1 MRRLLDVRFDALQ
14 FQRLHGGGLPLDFF
28 FHPVKQLALLDD
40 HAVHLFD
47 LVFEVREVGLE
58 LVHPPGIFVCH
69 ENNLPVPPP
78 EVEAV
83 NDF

>member
-1 MRRLLDVRFDALQ
+1 MRRLLDVGFDALQ
-14 FQRLHGGGLPLDFF
+14 FQRLHGGGVALDFLF
-28 FHPVKQLALLDD
+28 QPVEQLALLDD
-40 HAVHLFD
+40 HAIQLFD
-47 LVFEVREVGLE
+47 LMFKVRKIRLKF
-58 LVHPPGIFVCH
+58 VHAPGMFVCH